1 MERRLTAVLVAD
13 MVGFSRLMENNESDI
28 IDRPNSHRRE
38 LIDLEIERHR
48 GNIIKTTG
56 DGLLAEFGSVKDAV
70 RSAIVI
76 QNGMSHRERNS
87 AYKVCIASDDTQIAY
102 VRLGRGLPILKAPNW
117 LGHLEY
123 E

>member
-56 DGLLAEFGSVKDAV
+56 DGLLAEFGSVQDAV

-76 QNGMSHRERNS
+76 
-87 AYKVCIASDDTQIAY
+87 
-102 VRLGRGLPILKAPNW
+102 
-117 LGHLEY
+117 
-123 E
+123 

>member
-38 LIDLEIERHR
+38 IERHR

-56 DGLLAEFGSVKDAV
+56 DWLLAEFGSVQDAV
-70 RSAIVI
+70 RSAIEI
-76 QNGMSHRERNS
+76 
-87 AYKVCIASDDTQIAY
+87 
-102 VRLGRGLPILKAPNW
+102 
-117 LGHLEY
+117 
-123 E
+123 

>member
-56 DGLLAEFGSVKDAV
+56 DWLLAEFGSVQDAV

-76 QNGMSHRERNS
+76 
-87 AYKVCIASDDTQIAY
+87 
-102 VRLGRGLPILKAPNW
+102 
-117 LGHLEY
+117 
-123 E
+123 

>member
-1 MERRLTAVLVAD
+1 MERRLAAVLVAD

-56 DGLLAEFGSVKDAV
+56 DGLLAEFGSVQDAV

-76 QNGMSHRERNS
+76 
-87 AYKVCIASDDTQIAY
+87 
-102 VRLGRGLPILKAPNW
+102 
-117 LGHLEY
+117 
-123 E
+123 

>member
-56 DGLLAEFGSVKDAV
+56 DGLLAEFGSVQDAV
-70 RSAIVI
+70 RSAIEI
-76 QNGMSHRERNS
+76 
-87 AYKVCIASDDTQIAY
+87 
-102 VRLGRGLPILKAPNW
+102 
-117 LGHLEY
+117 
-123 E
+123 

>member
-1 MERRLTAVLVAD
+1 MERRLAAVSVAD

-56 DGLLAEFGSVKDAV
+56 DGLLAEFGSVQDAV

-76 QNGMSHRERNS
+76 
-87 AYKVCIASDDTQIAY
+87 
-102 VRLGRGLPILKAPNW
+102 
-117 LGHLEY
+117 
-123 E
+123 

>member
-13 MVGFSRLMENNESDI
+13 MVGFSRLMENNETDI

-76 QNGMSHRERNS
+76 
-87 AYKVCIASDDTQIAY
+87 
-102 VRLGRGLPILKAPNW
+102 
-117 LGHLEY
+117 
-123 E
+123 

>member
-28 IDRPNSHRRE
+28 IDRQNNHRRE

-76 QNGMSHRERNS
+76 
-87 AYKVCIASDDTQIAY
+87 
-102 VRLGRGLPILKAPNW
+102 
-117 LGHLEY
+117 
-123 E
+123 

>member
-48 GNIIKTTG
+48 GNIIKTT
-56 DGLLAEFGSVKDAV
+56 A
-70 RSAIVI
+70 
-76 QNGMSHRERNS
+76 SHVQIN
-87 AYKVCIASDDTQIAY
+87 YKVLAKQ
-102 VRLGRGLPILKAPNW
+102 
-117 LGHLEY
+117 
-123 E
+123 